1 VLFADATEAEAP
13 AAEDTDEDVPTE
25 VVALDGV
32 ESVEE
37 AHNAERPARNSI
49 KKKRPP
55 RGKPLSEFEV
65 GSTVKATVKS
75 VTSYGAFCDFGAASD
90 GLLHISR
97 MSKDFVSDVSD
108 VLKMGQEVE
117 VRIVDIDTNKNQ
129 VALSLLSEA
138 EEQESKD
145 ALATRSQPR
154 QQRQQ
159 RQQAPARRDDSG
171 ILAAVQQ
178 KGYNPDQFVT
188 GKVVSTVPFGAFVRI
203 DAKQINEELEGE
215 FDGLVHISALTAGR
229 AESVTAVVNVDDVVQ
244 VRVMSIGDGKVALS
258 MISVE
263 EQSKQAE
270 SRSQTQ
276 DVAPMGAAD
285 WKDSLEKMQ
294 KDMPV
299 FENRPLIVE
308 LRK

>member
-270 SRSQTQ
+270 SRSQIQ